1 MAVILIAACAGTRQI
16 IGDKGRLPWHF
27 PSDLKFF
34 KQTTLD
40 HAVLMGRTTYDAI
53 LAQFGR
59 PLPRRRHLI
68 VSRDAQYRPEG
79 TEVFASLPA
88 ALAAVPAGQDL
99 YVVGGAQIYAQ
110 TLPLADTV
118 LLTHIDAEI
127 AGDAAFPTL
136 DAALWQASE
145 TNRVIEDGV
154 TLRFCRYQ
162 RRA

>member
-1 MAVILIAACAGTRQI
+1 MAIILIAACAGARQI

-27 PSDLKFF
+27 SSDLKFF

-40 HAVLMGRTTYDAI
+40 GIVLMERATYDAI

-68 VSRDAQYRPEG
+68 VSRDASYRPEG
-79 TEVFASLPA
+79 TEVFASIPA
-88 ALAAVPAGQDL
+88 ALAAVPPGEDVYVAGGSQ
-99 YVVGGAQIYAQ
+99 VYAQ

-127 AGDAAFPTL
+127 TGDAAFPTL
-136 DAALWQASE
+136 DPAVWQASE
-145 TNRVIEDGV
+145 TNRVVENGV

-162 RRA
+162 RQY

>member
-1 MAVILIAACAGTRQI
+1 MAIILIAACAGARQI

-40 HAVLMGRTTYDAI
+40 QAVLMGRTTYDAI

-68 VSRDAQYRPEG
+68 VSRDAAYHPAG
-79 TEVFASLPA
+79 TEVFATIPA
-88 ALAAVPAGQDL
+88 ALAAVPPGAD
-99 YVVGGAQIYAQ
+99 VFVAGGAQVYAQ
-110 TLPLADTV
+110 TLPLADIV

-127 AGDAAFPTL
+127 TGDAAFPPL
-136 DAALWQASE
+136 DAAHWQATE
-145 TNRVIEDGV
+145 TNRVVENGV

-162 RRA
+162 RRR

>member
-1 MAVILIAACAGTRQI
+1 MAIILIAACAGARQI

-40 HAVLMGRTTYDAI
+40 GTVLMGRTTYDAI
-53 LAQFGR
+53 LTQFGR

-68 VSRDAQYRPEG
+68 VSRNPDYHPEG
-79 TEVFASLPA
+79 TEVFTSIQD
-88 ALAAVPAGQDL
+88 ALAAVAPGTDIF
-99 YVVGGAQIYAQ
+99 VVGGAQIYAQ
-110 TLPLADTV
+110 TLPRADTV

-127 AGDAAFPTL
+127 AGDASFPL
-136 DAALWQASE
+136 LAPAEWQVTE
-145 TNRVIEDGV
+145 TNRINENGV

-162 RRA
+162 RRR